1 MAIEPVLLSERGREK
16 DIEKEKE
23 RERER
28 ERGGS
33 SGLPAGI
40 MDDGEIP

>member
-16 DIEKEKE
+16 DIKK
-23 RERER
+23 ER

>member
-1 MAIEPVLLSERGREK
+1 MAIEPVLFSERGREK
-16 DIEKEKE
+16 DRE
-23 RERER
+23 RDRER

>member
-16 DIEKEKE
+16 DIKK
-23 RERER
+23 ERER